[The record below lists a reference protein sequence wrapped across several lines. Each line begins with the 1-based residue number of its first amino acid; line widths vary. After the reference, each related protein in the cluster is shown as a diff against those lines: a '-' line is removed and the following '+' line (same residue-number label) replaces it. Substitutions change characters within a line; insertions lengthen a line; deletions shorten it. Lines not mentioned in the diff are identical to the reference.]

1 MGQCA
6 GLKRPCT
13 GPCFEGRAKK
23 DMSIARHTV
32 AFMNKAEAFPGRELG
47 AERLMAERKR
57 EGHLLRR
64 KLSLP
69 ERALGS
75 VLSLKSWG

>member
-1 MGQCA
+1 
-6 GLKRPCT
+6 
-13 GPCFEGRAKK
+13 
-23 DMSIARHTV
+23 MSIARHTV

-64 KLSLP
+64 KISLP
-69 ERALGS
+69 ERAIDS
-75 VLSLKSWG
+75 FLSFKSWG